1 MLCLVPP
8 WILPTVTTAGLTF
21 IGPSAEVIDLMGGKV
36 AARVAAASTNFPTVP
51 GTEGAVP
58 EDASESELQSL
69 GDAVGYPLFVKAV
82 AGGGG
87 KGMRLVNTAD
97 LLLRAIESARS
108 EATSAFGNGAVYLE
122 RCIEQGRHIEVQVL
136 ADHHGTVVPFVERE
150 CSIQRRHQ
158 KVIEESPSPVI
169 TEKTRRALAEAAI
182 RLTSSVGYANAG
194 TIECLYDE
202 RSEEFYFLEMNTRL
216 QVEHPV
222 TEMVTGI
229 DLVRWQL
236 RIAQGEPL
244 TIDPERALT
253 PDGHAFECRVYAED
267 PAAGFMPSPG
277 LLKTYREPAGPGI
290 RVDAGVD
297 AGFEVPIFY
306 DSMVSKVISHAVD
319 RRHAIARMIRALSEY
334 EISGVPTPVPLFKWL
349 LEDVDFVAGR
359 FDTTYLDRV
368 LEKQDG
374 ASFVSSTDDRVVEQL
389 VIMAAA
395 ISVAVNS
402 AGSTSSQS
410 NSDESSKW
418 RRAARIDGL
427 E

>member
-1 MLCLVPP
+1 MH
-8 WILPTVTTAGLTF
+8 
-21 IGPSAEVIDLMGGKV
+21 SAD
-36 AARVAAASTNFPTVP
+36 F
-51 GTEGAVP
+51 
-58 EDASESELQSL
+58 
-69 GDAVGYPLFVKAV
+69 
-82 AGGGG
+82 
-87 KGMRLVNTAD
+87 
-97 LLLRAIESARS
+97 LLRAIESARS
-108 EATSAFGNGAVYLE
+108 EATSAGGNGAVYLE

-169 TEKTRRALAEAAI
+169 TEKTRQALAEAAI
-182 RLTSSVGYANAG
+182 RLVSSVGYTNAG

-236 RIAQGEPL
+236 RIAQGERL

-277 LLKTYREPAGPGI
+277 LLETYREPAGPGI
-290 RVDAGVD
+290 RVDAGVE
-297 AGFEVPIFY
+297 AGFEVPMFY

-319 RRHAIARMIRALSEY
+319 RRHAISRMVRALSEY
-334 EISGVPTPVPLFKWL
+334 EISGVPTTVPLFKWL
-349 LEDVDFVAGR
+349 LEDADFVAGR

-368 LEKQDG
+368 LEKRVG
-374 ASFVSSTDDRVVEQL
+374 TSFVSSTDDRVVEQL
-389 VIMAAA
+389 VITAAA

-402 AGSTSSQS
+402 AGSTSSQP

-418 RRAARIDGL
+418 RRAARIEGV